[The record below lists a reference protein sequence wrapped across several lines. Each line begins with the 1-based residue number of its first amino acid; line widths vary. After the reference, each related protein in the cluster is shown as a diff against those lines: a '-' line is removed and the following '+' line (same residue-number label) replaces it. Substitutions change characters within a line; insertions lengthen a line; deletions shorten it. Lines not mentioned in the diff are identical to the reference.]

1 MKPADRR
8 TFKSGFRTGAYA
20 VGSCG
25 YGDDMTPTKNLPAPV
40 RVTLARESELVAR
53 GFAALMAPYATRIT
67 VLPAPGGIP
76 AEGADLT
83 LHDSLAD
90 VQVLPGVLGDPVPH
104 DGRLVT
110 WTWNARPDL
119 TEMALGTGASGVLS
133 KALPGD
139 VLVAALEAIHRGRVV
154 VDLGGGHTSPRRP
167 RPDPLTPREADVIRL
182 ITSGLDNQ
190 SIADTACISI
200 NSVKSYIRSAYRKMG
215 VTSRSQA
222 VLWGVRHGYLGPS
235 RIQDEHGAGLTA

>member
-1 MKPADRR
+1 
-8 TFKSGFRTGAYA
+8 
-20 VGSCG
+20 
-25 YGDDMTPTKNLPAPV
+25 MTPTKNHPAPV
-40 RVTLARESELVAR
+40 RVTLARESELVTR
-53 GFAALMAPYATRIT
+53 GFTALMAPYAHRIT
-67 VLPAPGGIP
+67 VLPAHAGVP
-76 AEGADLT
+76 ADGADLT

-119 TEMALGTGASGVLS
+119 IEMALGSGASGVLS

-139 VLVAALEAIHRGRVV
+139 ALVGALEAIHRGRVV
-154 VDLGGGHTSPRRP
+154 VDLGEGRTSPRRQ
-167 RPDPLTPREADVIRL
+167 RPDPLTPREADVIGL

-222 VLWGVRHGYLGPS
+222 VLWGVRHGYLGPA
-235 RIQDEHGAGLTA
+235 RMQDETRPGLTA

>member
-1 MKPADRR
+1 
-8 TFKSGFRTGAYA
+8 
-20 VGSCG
+20 
-25 YGDDMTPTKNLPAPV
+25 MTPTNNHSGRV
-40 RVTLARESELVAR
+40 RVTLARESELVTR
-53 GFAALMAPYATRIT
+53 GFVALMAPYTNRIT
-67 VLPAPGGIP
+67 VLPAPGGVP

-90 VQVLPGVLGDPVPH
+90 VQVLPGVVGCPVPH

-119 TEMALGTGASGVLS
+119 TEMALGSGASGVLS

-139 VLVAALEAIHRGRVV
+139 VLVAALEAIHRGRIV
-154 VDLGGGHTSPRRP
+154 VDLGERHTSPRRH
-167 RPDPLTPREADVIRL
+167 RHDPLTPREADVVAL

-190 SIADTACISI
+190 TIADTTCISI

-215 VTSRSQA
+215 VTSCSQA

-235 RIQDEHGAGLTA
+235 RVQDEPGSGLTA

>member
-1 MKPADRR
+1 
-8 TFKSGFRTGAYA
+8 
-20 VGSCG
+20 
-25 YGDDMTPTKNLPAPV
+25 MTPTNKPV
-40 RVTLARESELVAR
+40 RVTLARESELVTR
-53 GFAALMAPYATRIT
+53 GFLALMAPYAKRIT
-67 VLPAPGGIP
+67 VLPAAGGVP
-76 AEGADLT
+76 ADGADLT

-90 VQVLPGVLGDPVPH
+90 VQVLPGVLADPVQH

-119 TEMALGTGASGVLS
+119 TEMALGSGASGVLS

-154 VDLGGGHTSPRRP
+154 VDLGERHTSARRQ
-167 RPDPLTPREADVIRL
+167 RPDPLTPREADVVAL

-190 SIADTACISI
+190 SIADSACISI

-215 VTSRSQA
+215 VSSRSQA

-235 RIQDEHGAGLTA
+235 RMQDEPGSGMTA